1 VSDWWARGKEPLL
14 QNEAEVDTEDLAASS
29 VETDKIAALNV
40 TSEKLSV
47 TALRRSVVA
56 HSPALAQETAQSS
69 DFEIWRPSLKAILVG
84 ARFIPQAA
92 WSLTTVQTTPLLTL
106 FAGDDEVV
114 TYNVDRED
122 PPAAGVSVS
131 LGTVDAAVDAG
142 TGITFRIANTS
153 ASSGTV
159 VPAHAVQLDW
169 DSSA

>member
-1 VSDWWARGKEPLL
+1 VKDVA
-14 QNEAEVDTEDLAASS
+14 D
-29 VETDKIAALNV
+29 VETADHAAQNV
-40 TSEKLSV
+40 TSEALSDKP
-47 TALRRSVVA
+47 LRRSVICMT
-56 HSPALAQETAQSS
+56 PALAQETAQSS
-69 DFEIWRPSLKAILVG
+69 DFEVWRPSLKTILVG